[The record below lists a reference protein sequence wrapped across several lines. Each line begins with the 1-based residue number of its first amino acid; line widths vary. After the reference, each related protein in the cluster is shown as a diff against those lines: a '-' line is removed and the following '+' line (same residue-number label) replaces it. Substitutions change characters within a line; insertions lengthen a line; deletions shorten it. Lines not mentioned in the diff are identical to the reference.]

1 MRIVVRMRRAEGDL
15 ERLIGVFRRRGW
27 NVTALEARA
36 TRDGATMTL
45 HATLEGDRSPEVLVR
60 QVERLW
66 EVEAAHFEEGESHVA
81 RFAGVRAN
89 EV

>member
-1 MRIVVRMRRAEGDL
+1 MRVLVRVRRAEGDL

-27 NVTALEARA
+27 QVVTLEARA
-36 TRDGATMTL
+36 TRDGSTMTV

-60 QVERLW
+60 QVQRLVD
-66 EVEAAHFEEGESHVA
+66 VETVHLEEGEPQVA
-81 RFAGVRAN
+81 RLAAVR